1 MNLISVIIPFYKKK
15 NFIKKTIDSVLNQ
28 THDNFEIIIIYDDPE
43 KKDLEYLK
51 NLFGENKKI
60 KIIINNKNLGAGLSR
75 NIGIDQSK
83 GDYIGFLDA
92 DDIWLKNKVQTQISF
107 MKKNNFRISHTSY
120 KIIDQNDKFKSIR
133 NARNFYNFK
142 DLLKSC
148 DIGLS
153 TVILHKSIITDELRF
168 PNLKTKE
175 DFVFWL
181 KILRSGI
188 PIGAVD
194 EYLTNWRKTKN
205 SLSSSILQKLF
216 DGYRVYRNYMKYNQ
230 LKSFYLLI
238 CLSLNFLKK

>member
-1 MNLISVIIPFYKKK
+1 MDLISVIIPFYKKK
-15 NFIKKTIDSVLNQ
+15 IFIKKTIDSVLNQ

-92 DDIWLKNKVQTQISF
+92 DDIWHKNKVQTQISF

>member
-92 DDIWLKNKVQTQISF
+92 DDIWHKNKVQTQISF
-107 MKKNNFRISHTSY
+107 MKKNI
-120 KIIDQNDKFKSIR
+120 
-133 NARNFYNFK
+133 
-142 DLLKSC
+142 
-148 DIGLS
+148 
-153 TVILHKSIITDELRF
+153 
-168 PNLKTKE
+168 
-175 DFVFWL
+175 
-181 KILRSGI
+181 
-188 PIGAVD
+188 
-194 EYLTNWRKTKN
+194 
-205 SLSSSILQKLF
+205 
-216 DGYRVYRNYMKYNQ
+216 
-230 LKSFYLLI
+230 
-238 CLSLNFLKK
+238 